1 MRNWCMYSKVINVI
15 RKMSAFPHRSVKT
28 YHGNNNSRPPGFP
41 RNVCVPIFLFLFPP
55 CMLKTNG
62 KLSELTL
69 TRNSSRKCVSRAM
82 LSPPF
87 CGILSKPLT
96 SLESLIQPMSKQL
109 EGTLKFLGTDMLCFT
124 SEECNRALSSSHDSP
139 LHGAALTQ
147 IPTQLQF
154 FFSDFPHLPVGAKKI
169 LRPLPHQQHLAA
181 VTQLP
186 SVPQCH
192 KNDMEGEAEG
202 TELAALSP
210 ACHLE
215 IITSPAAGRSWMLT
229 V

>member
-1 MRNWCMYSKVINVI
+1 
-15 RKMSAFPHRSVKT
+15 MSAFPHRSVKT

-41 RNVCVPIFLFLFPP
+41 QNVCVPIFLFLFPP

-109 EGTLKFLGTDMLCFT
+109 EGILKFLGTDMLCFT

-154 FFSDFPHLPVGAKKI
+154 FSLTFHIFLWEPRRFCGLCPISSTLLLSLSSPLSHSATKMTWRERQRAQNWLLSALPVIWK
-169 LRPLPHQQHLAA
+169 
-181 VTQLP
+181 
-186 SVPQCH
+186 
-192 KNDMEGEAEG
+192 
-202 TELAALSP
+202 
-210 ACHLE
+210 
-215 IITSPAAGRSWMLT
+215 
-229 V
+229 